1 MLQVQVDQA
10 PMNHDPK
17 ETSKGHTH
25 SPCLPQAHSPQQ
37 HNLPAPGMA
46 YTLVFANM
54 AENEKHHFEVRTV
67 TQYTA
72 EH

>member
-25 SPCLPQAHSPQQ
+25 SPCLPQAHSSTTCLLLVWQ
-37 HNLPAPGMA
+37 
-46 YTLVFANM
+46 VFANM
-54 AENEKHHFEVRTV
+54 AEKHHFEVRTV